1 LINHAEST
9 LKFKKISVTDLTSDK
24 NTYVIAK
31 TKTIETEEGN
41 VDYTY
46 YIRKASGKPFFRYQY
61 PSYVLVDE
69 VGEINVNK
77 EQFYIIDYNA
87 SESRNPYLPT
97 I

>member
-1 LINHAEST
+1 MEKICGMYHLHSKYSKYNHGKVQMT
-9 LKFKKISVTDLTSDK
+9 LNGTFEIVT
-24 NTYVIAK
+24 
-31 TKTIETEEGN
+31 